1 MIKVIELY
9 NDLAQQFEDWAF
21 KYVVPPVLK
30 IIEIGLKVT
39 MFYAFYLL
47 IVNTVNEI
55 F

>member
-1 MIKVIELY
+1 MRQLIEAY
-9 NDLAQQFEDWAF
+9 NELAQRFEDWAF

-47 IVNTVNEI
+47 IVNTVNEM

>member
-21 KYVVPPVLK
+21 KYVVPPALK
-30 IIEIGLKVT
+30 LIEITLKLT
-39 MFYAFYLL
+39 MLYAFYLL
-47 IVNTVNEI
+47 VKNAINEA

>member
-9 NDLAQQFEDWAF
+9 NDFVQQFEDWAF
-21 KYVVPPVLK
+21 KYVVPPALK
-30 IIEIGLKVT
+30 LIEITLKLT

-47 IVNTVNEI
+47 VKNAINEA